1 MEDSA
6 GSLGEAGGAVD
17 ALVDVIRDVV
27 RTEVAAAVAR
37 PVVYTTTEVAL
48 LLGVSPNTVRELV
61 ATGAL
66 WTVPLGASRT
76 VRIPAVAVE
85 ALCQRE
91 AGSD

>member
-1 MEDSA
+1 M
-6 GSLGEAGGAVD
+6 LVD
-17 ALVDVIRDVV
+17 AIRDVV
-27 RTEVAAAVAR
+27 RAELAAVSPR
-37 PVVYTTTEVAL
+37 PVVYTTTEVAE
-48 LLGVSPNTVRELV
+48 LLGVSTNTVRDLI
-61 ATGAL
+61 TSGHL